1 MRASITAILVIRQ
14 GGEQLSE
21 GLRALTTQSRS
32 LSKLVL
38 VDSSADSTLSLLID
52 AALEGAPFEWSTC
65 TVPYSARFAEAVEE
79 RMATAFGEEA
89 SIPDSA
95 WVWLLRDDST
105 ASDTALE
112 RLVGVVESAPLIKIA
127 GPKQRMTNQPGVIR
141 EMGETMTRFGERMAL
156 AERERDQAQYDRLS
170 DVLAVGEVG
179 MLVEASLLRDL
190 GGFDPGLSPLDGGL
204 DLCVRARLAG
214 HRVVVV
220 PRSVVHVGAGPAD
233 WSARRKLSGV
243 RGHFLARRA
252 WLYRRLVYAPVWLL
266 PVLLVWVLPWGLV
279 RAGAQLFLKRPDR
292 MASEVLAALGA
303 LAQLG
308 SVVGARQVLS
318 SHRVTTWATID
329 SLRLDPADVRKRKSI
344 TREAL
349 LAREE
354 ERAARNPQPPIFPTL
369 PWLVLALTALSGVVF
384 GRWWGADFLQ
394 GGGLVPLVES
404 GVEVRDNAWT
414 LPVLGGALET
424 ALVPADPAALLFA
437 LLGTLTWWNPNFAL
451 VVLFIAAIPLA
462 GAIGWWGFSQVLS
475 KAWTTTLAALVW
487 AVSPPLLLALADG
500 RVGAVLSLIAL
511 PWLLGT
517 LVTAHE
523 SWQRVG
529 QASLATVVV
538 TAATPSLWPVVVLAV
553 VVAALSRLLSHPVR
567 MFAGVLPLVLGP
579 SLLLSLPRFLGWWDH
594 VSGRWWD
601 NWGVLF
607 ADPGQA
613 TPYVAAPWWSALL
626 GWPESPPTT
635 SSDALGLASGILGVL
650 VFALGA
656 LLIVLALVS
665 LALGQARTSAI
676 FGVVSASGL
685 VAATLAPALF
695 SGFQGA
701 DAVFVWPGVAVGVL
715 LLGLIVG
722 AFSTLDRVE
731 FQDSLGNSLRGFG
744 PVIARISGSALVVAS
759 LVAPGLMAVQAWSG
773 NVSVQAVSA
782 PRTMPAFVAAEA
794 AQSPQVG
801 TLVIEATEDADLVTL
816 ERGAGVTLMESSTL
830 LRGRDTQLTERDE
843 DVARLAAML
852 VRPSSANP
860 APLFEKY
867 GISFVLLRDASD
879 SEAAL
884 TLAKRPELISASS
897 VGSGQLWQ
905 VRDPVPVVSSLEPSG
920 AGLAGQWF
928 LGLLAVATIL
938 AVPTERRSR
947 GSSRP
952 IDDAVPSLGE
962 ETSDDR

>member
-21 GLRALTTQSRS
+21 SLKALTTQSRP
-32 LSKLVL
+32 LAKLVL
-38 VDSSADSTLSLLID
+38 VDSSADSTLNPLID
-52 AALEGAPFEWSTC
+52 SALEGAPFEWSIC
-65 TVPYSARFAEAVEE
+65 TVPYSARFAEAIEE
-79 RMATAFGEEA
+79 GMATAFGDDT
-89 SIPDSA
+89 SIPETE

-105 ASDTALE
+105 VSESALE

-127 GPKQRMTNQPGVIR
+127 GPKQRMTDQPTVIR

-220 PRSVVHVGAGPAD
+220 PRAVVHVGAGPAD
-233 WSARRKLSGV
+233 WSARKKLSGV

-266 PVLLVWVLPWGLV
+266 PVLMVWLLPWGLV

-308 SVVGARQVLS
+308 SVVAARQILS
-318 SHRVTTWATID
+318 THRVTTWATID
-329 SLRLDPADVRKRKSI
+329 SLRLDPVDVRKRKSI
-344 TREAL
+344 TKEAG

-354 ERAARNPQPPIFPTL
+354 ERAAKNPQPPIFPSL
-369 PWLVLALTALSGVVF
+369 PWLMLALIAVSGIVF
-384 GRWWGADFLQ
+384 GRWWGADVLQ

-404 GVEVRDNAWT
+404 GVGLWDNAWR
-414 LPVLGGALET
+414 LPALDDAPGN
-424 ALVPADPAALLFA
+424 ALIPADPAAALFA
-437 LLGTLTWWNPNFAL
+437 LLGTLTWWNPNLAL
-451 VVLFIAAIPLA
+451 VVLFSAAIPLA
-462 GAIGWWGFSQVLS
+462 GASAWWGFSQVLS
-475 KAWTTTLAALVW
+475 KAWTTTLGALIW

-500 RVGAVLSLIAL
+500 RVGAVLSLVAL

-529 QASLATVVV
+529 QASLATIVV
-538 TAATPSLWPVVVLAV
+538 TAATPSVWPVVVLAV
-553 VVAALSRLLSHPVR
+553 LVVSLSRSISHPVR
-567 MFAGVLPLVLGP
+567 MFAGVIPLVLGP
-579 SLLLSLPRFLGWWDH
+579 AALLSFPRFMGWWNQA
-594 VSGRWWD
+594 SGRWWD

-613 TPYVAAPWWSALL
+613 TPFVSAPWWSALL
-626 GWPESPPTT
+626 GWPENLPVSVVE
-635 SSDALGLASGILGVL
+635 ALGQASNSVGVL

-656 LLIVLALVS
+656 LLVVLALAS
-665 LALGQARTSAI
+665 LALGQARTSVI
-676 FGVVSASGL
+676 FGVLSASGL
-685 VAATLAPALF
+685 VAATVAPALF

-701 DAVFVWPGVAVGVL
+701 DAVFVWPGVAVGVV

-722 AFSTLDRVE
+722 AASTLDRVD
-731 FQDSLGNSLRGFG
+731 FQDSLGNSVRGFG
-744 PVIARISGSALVVAS
+744 PVAVRIAGSALVVAS
-759 LVAPGLMAVQAWSG
+759 LVAPGVMAVQAWSG
-773 NVSVQAVSA
+773 QVSVQSVSA

-801 TLVIEATEDADLVTL
+801 TLVIDATEDAYLVTL
-816 ERGAGVTLMESSTL
+816 ERGAGATLMGSSTL
-830 LRGRDTQLTERDE
+830 FRGRDTVLVERDE
-843 DVARLAAML
+843 DLARLAAML

-860 APLFEKY
+860 APLLEKY
-867 GISFVLLRDASD
+867 GISFVLLRDASE

-897 VGSGQLWQ
+897 VDSGQLWQ
-905 VRDPVPVVSSLEPSG
+905 VRDPVSVVRSWEPSG
-920 AGLAGQWF
+920 VGLAGQWF

>member
-21 GLRALTTQSRS
+21 SLRGLTTQSRP

-38 VDSSADSTLSLLID
+38 VDSSADSTLSPLID

-79 RMATAFGEEA
+79 GMATAFGEDT
-89 SIPDSA
+89 SIPDSE

-105 ASDTALE
+105 ARDTALE

-127 GPKQRMTNQPGVIR
+127 GPKQRMTDQPEVIR

-220 PRSVVHVGAGPAD
+220 PRAVVHVGAGPAD
-233 WSARRKLSGV
+233 WSARKKLSGV

-266 PVLLVWVLPWGLV
+266 PVLLVWILPWGLL

-329 SLRLDPADVRKRKSI
+329 SLRLDPVDVRKRKSI

-404 GVEVRDNAWT
+404 GVGVRDNAWT
-414 LPVLGGALET
+414 LPGLGGALET
-424 ALVPADPAALLFA
+424 ALIPADPAALLFA
-437 LLGTLTWWNPNFAL
+437 LLGTLTWWNPNLAI

-462 GAIGWWGFSQVLS
+462 GAIAWWGFSQVLS
-475 KAWTTTLAALVW
+475 KAWTTTLAALIW

-500 RVGAVLSLIAL
+500 RVGAVLSLLAL

-529 QASLATVVV
+529 QASLATAVV

-553 VVAALSRLLSHPVR
+553 VVAALSRSLSHPVR

-579 SLLLSLPRFLGWWDH
+579 SLLLSLPRFVGWWDQ

-613 TPYVAAPWWSALL
+613 TPFVAAPWWSALV
-626 GWPESPPTT
+626 GWPESPPAS
-635 SSDALGLASGILGVL
+635 SSDALGLASGIVGVL

-722 AFSTLDRVE
+722 ALSTLDRVE
-731 FQDSLGNSLRGFG
+731 FQDSLGNSLHGFG
-744 PVIARISGSALVVAS
+744 PVIARIAGSAVVLAA

-773 NVSVQAVSA
+773 NVSVQEVSA

-801 TLVIEATEDADLVTL
+801 TLVIEATEDAYLVTL
-816 ERGAGVTLMESSTL
+816 ERGAGATLMESSTL

-843 DVARLAAML
+843 DMARLAAML

-867 GISFVLLRDASD
+867 GISFVLLQDASD

-897 VGSGQLWQ
+897 VDSGQLWQ
-905 VRDPVPVVSSLEPSG
+905 VRDPVPAVSSLEPSG